1 MYRELPCTRI
11 DAKGTRRTTDPV
23 AEEVPV
29 TVTVNGRQVATAMTS
44 SAGLEEFALGFLF
57 TEGIIKG
64 KADVDSIQVEKN
76 GVKVITKD
84 LLRVLGPKR
93 TILSGCGGSASF
105 LDPAKLPKV
114 TSSLTV
120 PSGEIS
126 ASMKELLQSDIHQLT
141 GGVHVVGLCGDGKVL
156 ARAFDIGR
164 HNALDRLAGTALLR
178 GIDLGQAFVLSSGR
192 ISSEMTRKCLVAGIP
207 LIASRGATTTLAVS
221 LAEGNGLTVIGFVRA
236 GGMNIYTN
244 PERVTFKP
252 KEA

>member
-1 MYRELPCTRI
+1 MYRELPCTRV
-11 DAKGTRRTTDPV
+11 DANGLRKTTDPV

-44 SAGLEEFALGFLF
+44 PVELEIFATGLLF
-57 TEGIIKG
+57 TEGIIRG
-64 KADVDSIQVEKN
+64 RGEIDSIQVERN

-84 LLRVLGPKR
+84 LLRSVGPRR
-93 TILSGCGGSASF
+93 TILSGCGGSSSF

-114 TSSLTV
+114 TSPLTV
-120 PSGEIS
+120 PSQEIS
-126 ASMKELLQSDIHQLT
+126 RSLKELLQSDIHRLT
-141 GGVHVVGLCGDGKVL
+141 GGVHVVGLRGGGREI

-164 HNALDRLAGTALLR
+164 HNALDRVIGHALVHD
-178 GIDLGQAFVLSSGR
+178 IHLGQAYVLTSGR
-192 ISSEMTRKCLVAGIP
+192 ISSEMVRKCLVAGIP

-244 PERVTFKP
+244 PQRIT
-252 KEA
+252 